1 MNSRNP
7 YSFLSCRIKRE
18 AGTHT
23 KAEVIVMSK
32 ATRIAITPQELYD
45 ASAQFNQK
53 ADEIRDI
60 ITYMRQQIASLDG
73 SWEGAAKTQ
82 YFVNFDE
89 MGKMLDSI
97 PAAFLRHSAWNVAF
111 YGAASSRRMSMRSA
125 SAERKTPS
133 SITRR

>member
-1 MNSRNP
+1 M
-7 YSFLSCRIKRE
+7 
-18 AGTHT
+18 
-23 KAEVIVMSK
+23 

-53 ADEIRDI
+53 ANEIRDI
-60 ITYMRQQIASLDG
+60 INYMRQQIASLDG

-97 PAAFLRHSAWNVAF
+97 PEGTDNIANVLNNIVKTIVDLDENM
-111 YGAASSRRMSMRSA
+111 ASSV
-125 SAERKTPS
+125 
-133 SITRR
+133 

>member
-1 MNSRNP
+1 M
-7 YSFLSCRIKRE
+7 
-18 AGTHT
+18 
-23 KAEVIVMSK
+23 

-53 ADEIRDI
+53 ANEIRDI
-60 ITYMRQQIASLDG
+60 INYMRQQIASLDG

-97 PAAFLRHSAWNVAF
+97 PEGTDNIANVLNNIAKTIVDLDENM
-111 YGAASSRRMSMRSA
+111 ASSV
-125 SAERKTPS
+125 
-133 SITRR
+133 

>member
-1 MNSRNP
+1 M
-7 YSFLSCRIKRE
+7 
-18 AGTHT
+18 
-23 KAEVIVMSK
+23 

-97 PAAFLRHSAWNVAF
+97 PEGTDGIANLLNTIAKTIEDVDDSMASNV
-111 YGAASSRRMSMRSA
+111 
-125 SAERKTPS
+125 
-133 SITRR
+133 